1 LVRAFFV
8 VVFQVFLAN
17 VVHVLLAEDH
27 EPIKAFLLDG
37 LNEPLD
43 KGIRVRGAVGVL
55 QCLDADW
62 WHFPER
68 D

>member
-1 LVRAFFV
+1 
-8 VVFQVFLAN
+8 
-17 VVHVLLAEDH
+17 
-27 EPIKAFLLDG
+27 